1 MVETLRTGV
10 SQVYV
15 TVRDICLVSMLIVII
30 YIAIRG
36 LLALN
41 PKEKSRYK
49 ENFVNCLIGV
59 ILIVSVHLIMSV
71 SVKLVDMIT
80 EGMETATDSTQIDTS
95 KGNAEHISDSELK
108 QIAEDNLQDAE
119 SVSTIS
125 GASITVSGDKI
136 YKALEE
142 AGYPNVTLTDKP
154 SWWKRVADYLP
165 FVDYSDEYIVTIQCS
180 SFTEQARY
188 MCQEIY
194 DVNEAGERTNENWNY
209 IGWSLVYIMLVIL
222 TVAFVWLYGKRLF
235 YLAVLTMFAPIVG
248 VMYPI
253 NRQNGSRP
261 QTLNLW
267 FKEYM
272 GNLLIQ
278 PFHLFLYTILVGSAM
293 NIAINNPIFVIIA
306 LVAILFVE
314 KLLKDMIGIQDTRI
328 GGLGRAIQD
337 TTRAIKTTERTAA
350 SVARGI
356 GRAASNGARG
366 LIGAYENY
374 RNNSGEEVNTKPRE
388 QTLPPPEEA
397 EILTGEVEDNNSTE
411 LSTSVQ
417 RNRNVQS
424 EDDIIDAQYRE
435 ISSEPLEDPNS
446 KEEQFGLPKDE
457 PLRLEM
463 KEDDVEA
470 GAAALNAEDNNILAG
485 IPTLNNEEDIID
497 IDEPKQDVRQL
508 PGFLEPDT
516 LNMVDE
522 LNGNR
527 GNLDF
532 DTFNPP
538 ATLSGEGNPKSL
550 LGKNSQEEFV
560 RSDGERNV
568 FRNKHNG
575 NLRIEPENNPDFRP
589 PMSVAMAAGNE
600 ARPINVGA
608 DRTIGF
614 DDSLDGTVSGEKLK
628 GRNSRRTSA
637 LGGGAS
643 NVVGNRTVGRSQNI
657 PDDNNI
663 RSKIRNDSSNINDN
677 LNVWINPNE
686 PLPSSN
692 EKPEMKVIDGGRGR
706 NVTQGTI
713 DGSIDNGVNVNS
725 QNVTSQGVRTVTNNV
740 PNLNEQNVRTVE
752 QDMPRV
758 QVEQQ
763 DIRTQQVIS
772 GTMQPEPQIVDPQQV
787 LSGTVKPEPQVI
799 DPQQVLSGIVQPEP
813 QIVNPQQVLS
823 GTVKPEP
830 QVIDPQQVLSGTVK
844 PEPQV
849 IDPQQVLSGTVQP
862 EPQIINPQQ
871 VSSGTVQPEPQIVN
885 PQQVSSVTVQPQPQV
900 VNPQQASSGT
910 VQPEPQIVNPQQ
922 VSSVTVQPQPQVVNP
937 QQASSGTVQ
946 PEPQIVNPQ
955 QASSGTVQ
963 PQPQVVNPQQVSS
976 GTVQPEPQSI
986 DPQQANTGDIQQ
998 GIEQPL
1004 TVNNTGTNSSN
1015 ANTGINNSSPET
1027 IHRLSPDEYQE
1038 IPPVRPGMQGASSSS
1053 DAESGINNNVNNTLT
1068 TNDTNTQDGQG
1079 NNQLSNNETDAPE
1092 EYEAKTARKVV
1103 DVGEKV
1109 VGRTASAVGTMAAG
1123 IADMAT
1129 SMLGGEI
1136 IGAMDT
1142 GIGAAD
1148 NSVKIATTGS
1158 PSKSRRKSD
1167 SEKATQSQETLSK
1180 EAETVVKKA
1189 NISQNEAIALVEAC
1203 KAVGIN
1209 DDRNMVLIAS
1219 VYKGASNAD
1228 KSEIVKLSKLLHR
1241 MKEDG
1246 KSKNEA
1252 KNTLENE
1259 SISNTTKEL
1268 LLKMYDKLHI

>member
-787 LSGTVKPEPQVI
+787 LSGTV
-799 DPQQVLSGIVQPEP
+799 
-813 QIVNPQQVLS
+813 
-823 GTVKPEP
+823 
-830 QVIDPQQVLSGTVK
+830 
-844 PEPQV
+844 
-849 IDPQQVLSGTVQP
+849 QP

-871 VSSGTVQPEPQIVN
+871 V
-885 PQQVSSVTVQPQPQV
+885 
-900 VNPQQASSGT
+900 
-910 VQPEPQIVNPQQ
+910 
-922 VSSVTVQPQPQVVNP
+922 
-937 QQASSGTVQ
+937 SSGTVQ